1 MVLLDVWCRKF
12 FYCIGKIISNQQ
24 KKLQEHKLFQE
35 LILMKTEIFPTVLL
49 TTAYLNCWQLSMM
62 IFIMFKTDISFAT
75 THLYSED
82 AMYWK
87 RVVFNP
93 YWVLVFFFKLV
104 TGTTLAPW
112 TIVSAS
118 NSRISLA

>member
-24 KKLQEHKLFQE
+24 KTLQEYKLFQE
-35 LILMKTEIFPTVLL
+35 LILMKTEIFPAVLL
-49 TTAYLNCWQLSMM
+49 TTVYLNCWQLSMM

-75 THLYSED
+75 THLSTED
-82 AMYWK
+82 AAYWK

-93 YWVLVFFFKLV
+93 YCVFFFFF
-104 TGTTLAPW
+104 
-112 TIVSAS
+112 
-118 NSRISLA
+118 